1 MYSNV
6 NFRMDSDVKTQM
18 TSICNQLGM
27 SLSTAF
33 NIFANAF
40 VRSGGIPFDV
50 TVKIPNETT
59 LTAMATAERGEDI
72 FGPFDSVDELMEAL
86 NA

>member
-33 NIFANAF
+33 NILQTPLFAAEEFRLMLQLKFRTRQHSQQWPRLNAEKTSLA
-40 VRSGGIPFDV
+40 R
-50 TVKIPNETT
+50 
-59 LTAMATAERGEDI
+59 LTAWT
-72 FGPFDSVDELMEAL
+72 
-86 NA
+86 N